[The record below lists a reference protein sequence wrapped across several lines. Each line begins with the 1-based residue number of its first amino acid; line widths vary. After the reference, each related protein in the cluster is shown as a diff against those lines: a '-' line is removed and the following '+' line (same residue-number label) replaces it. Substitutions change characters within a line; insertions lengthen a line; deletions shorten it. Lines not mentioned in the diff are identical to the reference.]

1 MLLRQMAA
9 VMITHTRRPFSQR
22 SLKRR
27 EIYGDAWVL
36 HVSDSGLEVSLR
48 SLLYPGFE
56 YSLEA
61 GTSSGFGGSYFG
73 LGDRNDD
80 LLFMI

>member
-1 MLLRQMAA
+1 MCLNSLAPAHAA
-9 VMITHTRRPFSQR
+9 ASSGSASHS
-22 SLKRR
+22 
-27 EIYGDAWVL
+27 GDAWVL

-56 YSLEA
+56 YILEA
-61 GTSSGFGGSYFG
+61 GTSNGFGGSYFG